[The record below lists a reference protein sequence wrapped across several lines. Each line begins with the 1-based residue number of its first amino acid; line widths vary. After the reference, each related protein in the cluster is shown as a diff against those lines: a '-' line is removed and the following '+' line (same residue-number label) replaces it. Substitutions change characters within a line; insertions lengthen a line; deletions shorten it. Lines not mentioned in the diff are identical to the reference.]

1 MSPGNAN
8 AHFSFSRGTSAA
20 ESPAARASWK
30 RVLAVFTPHP
40 FQRGPVEAS
49 NAAAARHIA
58 AGAGVVT
65 NGVESDLPETNSAI
79 ARRSGAVRLV
89 TIEIMVPVSM
99 VASTRSAGIVRIAS
113 SCGAR
118 LTPASWQVEQWRLYR
133 SAPSTLC
140 ACATVGASTASATIR
155 RRVGPVGHVGWRI
168 APEYKEKEPGSL
180 DDFRAL

>member
-8 AHFSFSRGTSAA
+8 AHLSFNRGTSAA
-20 ESPAARASWK
+20 VSPAARASWK
-30 RVLAVFTPHP
+30 RVLAVFTPQP
-40 FQRGPVEAS
+40 FHRGPADAS
-49 NAAAARHIA
+49 KAAALRHIA
-58 AGAGVVT
+58 AAAGVVT

-118 LTPASWQVEQWRLYR
+118 FTPASWQVEQWRLY
-133 SAPSTLC
+133 SAAPSTPC
-140 ACATVGASTASATIR
+140 ACATVGGSTASAAIR
-155 RRVGPVGHVGWRI
+155 RRVRRVGRVGRVGCIAAQYTPGPEGKAGG
-168 APEYKEKEPGSL
+168 P
-180 DDFRAL
+180 